1 MSYYYLLVFCILAV
15 FAVLELLP
23 NVSIRSKRIMT
34 FMSCLILCLTA
45 GLKYET
51 GVDWATYE
59 AIFSLQWPIGK
70 VLDYGVG
77 EFFSQFGFEPGYMVL
92 TATVKQLGGSIQWV
106 YFIIALINIVLLY
119 KTATYYTSHPVLVFL
134 GYYCFVFFILDMSG
148 VRQALAVNI
157 LLYGTR
163 YAIDRRFWHY
173 LMWVVLA
180 MLFHQTALFFLIL
193 YPLFGQQRLPMG
205 RWLIIYFCSIV
216 VLILR
221 IRWLEAATMFLL
233 PYLNVGNVGQKM
245 AQYVF
250 SMESSDAYLNLVKV
264 LVVAS
269 ILLTCYMWRR
279 SQLLANARSRFA
291 VLSLFVFG
299 VINNLMFELSEIN
312 TRITAYLIVFLAIVI
327 ADLIDRLYIETNKK
341 MIGLT
346 FILYCFLYAK
356 VYLLEA
362 PSTIPYHPYQNY
374 VVYKMFDIE
383 STGEERR
390 TIFENR

>member
-1 MSYYYLLVFCILAV
+1 MPYYYLLVFCILAV

-23 NVSIRSKRIMT
+23 NVTIRSKRIMT
-34 FMSCLILCLTA
+34 FTSCFILCLTA

-77 EFFSQFGFEPGYMVL
+77 EFFSQFGFEPGYMAL

-180 MLFHQTALFFLIL
+180 TLFHQTALFFLIL
-193 YPLFGQQRLPMG
+193 YPLFGQQRLPMR

-269 ILLTCYMWRR
+269 ILLTCYIWRR
-279 SQLLANARSRFA
+279 SVLLANVRSRFA

-327 ADLIDRLYIETNKK
+327 ADFIDRLYIETNKK

-374 VVYKMFDIE
+374 VVYKMLDIE